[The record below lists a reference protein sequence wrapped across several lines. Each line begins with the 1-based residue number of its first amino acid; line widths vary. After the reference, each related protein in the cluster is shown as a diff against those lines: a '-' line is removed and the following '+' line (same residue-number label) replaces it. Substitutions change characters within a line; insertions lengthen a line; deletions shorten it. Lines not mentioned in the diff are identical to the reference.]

1 MIRVFILIA
10 IFTASAPAAGVRAG
24 EDPKPPVPLAKEL
37 EGLAPEPRIAYLRH
51 LASSRPGDAEVFFQL
66 GVAFH
71 ETGEGD
77 SALHYYERALEL
89 DPSLSKVYVNMG
101 VLHDGR
107 GEFERA
113 LGMFERAIEI
123 NPEDLLAHTHAALA
137 LLEHKRYEESWK
149 YLGRALEIGPRDPQ
163 PRFILAIFF
172 WESGMFREALAEWE
186 TVIEL
191 APGTS
196 LAGQAEK
203 NIALLQRAL
212 TESSSGGRPLPAEVR

>member
-1 MIRVFILIA
+1 M
-10 IFTASAPAAGVRAG
+10 
-24 EDPKPPVPLAKEL
+24 PLAKEL

-51 LASSRPGDAEVFFQL
+51 LASSRPDDPEVFFQL

-77 SALHYYERALEL
+77 SALHYYGRSLDL
-89 DPSLSKVYVNMG
+89 DPSLSKAYVNMG
-101 VLHDGR
+101 VLWDGR
-107 GEFERA
+107 GGFERA
-113 LGMFERAIEI
+113 LELFDRAIEI

-149 YLGRALEIGPRDPQ
+149 YLDRALGIAPRDPQ
-163 PRFILAIFF
+163 PRFILAIYF
-172 WESGMFREALAEWE
+172 WECGMFREALAEWE

-191 APGTS
+191 VPGTA
-196 LAGQAEK
+196 LAAQAEK

-212 TESSSGGRPLPAEVR
+212 SEASSGGRPLPAEGR